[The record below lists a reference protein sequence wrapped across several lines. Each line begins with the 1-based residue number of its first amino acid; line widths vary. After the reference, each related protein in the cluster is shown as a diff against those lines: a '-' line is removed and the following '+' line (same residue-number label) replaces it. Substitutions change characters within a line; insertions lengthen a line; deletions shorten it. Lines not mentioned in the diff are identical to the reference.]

1 MHCHTLHGSFLY
13 IAKMSKKKKKHSG
26 HYCKICGCRK
36 SNEQFSGNGHAA
48 HVCKECQ
55 SLPKEEQADLMRCN
69 EVERAAFK
77 YPMSRQDWE
86 LLEKYAKK
94 YKDKESGQFAQSLL
108 DEKSGNSAPEYDD
121 GDEDMDALFSGLYEE
136 EKLPFSEADENIRR
150 EAEELLADEME
161 DFMACEGYIPEG
173 NDLQKINEWV
183 LGETSDANFMSI
195 TADETY
201 NRFVQQTLDRI
212 LMEWRKAGVEVKTY
226 KESLIVMETE
236 RLLLRRL
243 TKQDLDA
250 LCRIM
255 GKPEVMYAW
264 EHGFSRSEVRKWI
277 NRQLTR
283 YKKDGFGYL
292 VLVLKETGAV
302 IGQAGLMKSEINGS
316 EETELGYIL
325 DDACWHKGYATEA
338 AARCLEYAFS
348 CLDLDS
354 VCCSIRPEN
363 EASVRVTERLGM
375 ERYGSHTVLYNGKD
389 MPHVIYRISKEEY
402 AQSSRR

>member
-1 MHCHTLHGSFLY
+1 M
-13 IAKMSKKKKKHSG
+13 AKKKRHSG

-36 SNEQFSGNGHAA
+36 PNEQFSGKGHTA
-48 HVCKECQ
+48 HICKECQ
-55 SLPKEEQADLMRCN
+55 SLPKEEQADMMRCN

-94 YKDKESGQFAQSLL
+94 YKDKESWQFAQSLL
-108 DEKSGNSAPEYDD
+108 DEKRGNRVPGHDD
-121 GDEDMDALFSGLYEE
+121 GDEDMNAPFPEPYEE
-136 EKLPFSEADENIRR
+136 EELPFSEADESIRR
-150 EAEELLADEME
+150 EAEGLLSDELK
-161 DFMACEGYIPEG
+161 DFMACEGYIPEVK
-173 NDLQKINEWV
+173 DLQKIKEWV
-183 LGETSDANFMSI
+183 LVETNDANFAHI

-201 NRFVQQTLDRI
+201 DRFVQQTIDRI
-212 LMEWRKAGVEVKTY
+212 LMEWRKEGVEVKTY

-236 RLLLRRL
+236 RLSLRRL
-243 TKQDLDA
+243 TRQDLDA

-283 YKKDGFGYL
+283 YKKDGSGYL
-292 VLVLKETGAV
+292 ALVLKETGTI

-316 EETELGYIL
+316 EETEAGYIL

-338 AARCLEYAFS
+338 AGRCLEYAFS
-348 CLDLDS
+348 CLGLDS

-363 EASVRVTERLGM
+363 EASVRVAERLGM
-375 ERYGSHTVLYNGKD
+375 KRCGSHTVLYNGKD
-389 MPHVIYRISKEEY
+389 MPHEIYRISKEEY
-402 AQSSRR
+402 ARMKKDKEN